1 MIEAAGAQAVVAD
14 PDRVATLVAA
24 LEHVTVVCI
33 LLGSADA
40 PDQQL
45 EALHG
50 SRLDMLL
57 TRLVDTTAQG
67 VVYETRGT
75 VDPAIL
81 SHGAARVQAFAQR
94 ARARWAPLDA
104 NPADHQRWL
113 AVAIQRVA
121 EVLAPR

>member
-1 MIEAAGAQAVVAD
+1 MVAD
-14 PDRVATLVAA
+14 PDRVATLMPA

-45 EALHG
+45 DALHG
-50 SRLDMLL
+50 TRLAMLL
-57 TRLVDTTAQG
+57 TRLVDTTVQG

-75 VDPAIL
+75 VDPTIL
-81 SHGAARVQAFAQR
+81 GDGAARVQAFAQR

-104 NPADHQRWL
+104 DPADHQRWL
-113 AVAIQRVA
+113 AEAIQRVT
-121 EVLAPR
+121 EVLATR